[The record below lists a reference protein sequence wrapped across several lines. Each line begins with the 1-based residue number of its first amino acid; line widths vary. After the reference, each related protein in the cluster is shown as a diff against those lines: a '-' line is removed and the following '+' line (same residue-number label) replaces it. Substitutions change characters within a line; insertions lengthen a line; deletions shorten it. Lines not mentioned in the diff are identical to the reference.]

1 MTTAR
6 PRRKLN
12 ADYIRIETEVD
23 VIVLLD
29 TYNKIGS
36 ISQELHGRTNNIVLT
51 DQAMDDLYE
60 ALKAREAHKQ
70 FLAAKYGDNA

>member
-1 MTTAR
+1 MSA
-6 PRRKLN
+6 RRKLN
-12 ADYIRIETEVD
+12 SDYIRIETEVD
-23 VIVLLD
+23 VVVLLD

-60 ALKAREAHKQ
+60 ALKQREAQKQ
-70 FLAAKYGDNA
+70 FLAAKYGANA